1 MIITDSVN
9 EEDYSMKAED
19 IKNLSLWERL
29 NLVRIDLYSD
39 PENMTPDKINTGN
52 GQKFISGAKL
62 RRVTAPLFAKY
73 GIETVYKALKPEALN
88 PIERKGEIIRSQHF
102 LAGCELTLINIH
114 DPTQRETY
122 VGYGEGSEALD
133 KSISIA
139 QSYAMRNVLLNAF
152 QIVDGMEMEDVP
164 EFALASLPNLAE
176 DKAPLPRTEE
186 EKDEARSK
194 IIAKEIKDAEE
205 IKKKVEPPKEP
216 VKKKVE
222 LPLKKKVEIPVKKV
236 EESPQNVPKTEE
248 KTEEVSKPVAEETK
262 PSVTEEAPKSA
273 PMTILQKQAFEES
286 KRQIQNYI
294 LEDIISVDEA
304 RTIGEFVANVK
315 DSASFKSFQTAYKFM
330 TQDVAKRRSK
340 NGN

>member
-1 MIITDSVN
+1 MSITDSVN

-39 PENMTPDKINTGN
+39 PENMTPDKVNTGN

-73 GIETVYKALKPEALN
+73 GIETVYKAYKPEALN

-216 VKKKVE
+216 VKKKVV
-222 LPLKKKVEIPVKKV
+222 LPIKKT
-236 EESPQNVPKTEE
+236 EEKPQTTIRTEE

-262 PSVTEEAPKSA
+262 PTVTEEAPKSA

-315 DSASFKSFQTAYKFM
+315 DSASFKSFQNAYKFM
-330 TQDVAKRRSK
+330 TQEVAKRRSK